1 MAIDKAIDSTLLD
14 ANLTLIAN
22 AVRAKSGASAQ
33 LAFPDGFVSAING
46 ISGGSYA
53 YIVVSFPAGTSSCTC
68 SNGSVTLT
76 ADASALAKGL
86 YVFAIPS
93 AGTWTVTANS
103 GTLSKTQSVSITAEG
118 QAESVNISFWDGVL
132 YDAGNQYTDITGG
145 WEKAGTT
152 NTVTFND
159 TNINI
164 VAASAY
170 AVPTVSTVNAVDLSS
185 FTTLSTII
193 SDGATSHDRRKYK
206 GILKAVT
213 LDESGTETVAATT
226 ALTNGPSG
234 STFPQ
239 TDLDVSALT
248 GEYYIRIAAQY
259 VGGTTSI
266 AGTLFV
272 HKVWLE

>member
-1 MAIDKAIDSTLLD
+1 MIYVLDGGGGGRVFAAIAVTYPEGST
-14 ANLTLIAN
+14 
-22 AVRAKSGASAQ
+22 
-33 LAFPDGFVSAING
+33 
-46 ISGGSYA
+46 
-53 YIVVSFPAGTSSCTC
+53 CTC
-68 SNGSVTLT
+68 SSGAKTLKAKNTSGRWIFSV
-76 ADASALAKGL
+76 
-86 YVFAIPS
+86 PS
-93 AGTWTVTANS
+93 IGTWTVSITN
-103 GTLSKTQSVSITAEG
+103 GTDTVSKTVEITTEG
-118 QAESVNISFWDGVL
+118 QSEDVKMSYWDGAL
-132 YDAGNQYTDITGG
+132 YDAGNQYTDVTGG
-145 WEKAGTT
+145 WEKVGAT

-170 AVPTVSTVNAVDLSS
+170 ATPTVSTVNAVDLTS

-213 LDESGTETVAATT
+213 LDETGKETVAATT

-239 TDLDVSALT
+239 TDLDVSTLT
-248 GEYYIRIAAQY
+248 GEYYIRIVAEY
-259 VGGTTSI
+259 VGGTASI